1 MGKFT
6 EGVVQ
11 VVLHDG
17 DMDCLWE
24 ITALTARHAVIMR
37 ESSPAAE
44 ISFTDIRDLV
54 AFKLSRET
62 TIGSSFCERTLSA
75 IVLTLFGADDV
86 QEALD
91 RLAPG
96 RATVEPMFVATYG
109 VADEP
114 ALTALL
120 AAFEAVAPRL
130 SRPPMIDILR
140 DPPAPMLG
148 TVQTVSGAS
157 P

>member
-1 MGKFT
+1 MGKFD

-24 ITALTARHAVIMR
+24 ITARTARHAVIMR

-44 ISFTDIRDLV
+44 ISFTDIRDLT
-54 AFKLSRET
+54 AFALSRET
-62 TIGSSFCERTLSA
+62 TLGSCFCERTLSA

-96 RATVEPMFVATYG
+96 RTTVEPMFVATYG

-120 AAFEAVAPRL
+120 DAFTAVAPKL
-130 SRPPMIDILR
+130 TRPPIIDILR
-140 DPPAPMLG
+140 PPPSRMRR
-148 TVQTVSGAS
+148 TVQTVAGGV
-157 P
+157 